1 MPTIETGRDFKPLTP
16 APVIVALNNDDDD
29 NHHIV
34 AIMLANIFTAIIWQI
49 RRKSHKKSA

>member
-1 MPTIETGRDFKPLTP
+1 MPTIEAGRDFKPLTP